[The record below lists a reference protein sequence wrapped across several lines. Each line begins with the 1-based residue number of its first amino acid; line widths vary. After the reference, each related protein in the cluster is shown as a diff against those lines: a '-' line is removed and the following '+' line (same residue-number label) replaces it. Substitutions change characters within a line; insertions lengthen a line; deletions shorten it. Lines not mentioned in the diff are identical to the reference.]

1 LIIVF
6 SYDIFKMYMINYF
19 EYINMENPANVVTSF
34 CKF

>member
-1 LIIVF
+1 
-6 SYDIFKMYMINYF
+6 MYMINYF